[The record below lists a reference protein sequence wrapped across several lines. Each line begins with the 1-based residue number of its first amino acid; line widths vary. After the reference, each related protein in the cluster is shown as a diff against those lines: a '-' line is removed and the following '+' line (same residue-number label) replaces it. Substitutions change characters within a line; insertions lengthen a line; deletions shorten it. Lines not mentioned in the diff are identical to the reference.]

1 MRRAG
6 SRATGAPGGYCSE
19 VFYRATTHNGTE
31 EGFSLGLS
39 IVMRLCDTA
48 KHRVRM
54 DLRPGRDMVFKINL
68 EPHEGWSGSISER
81 QDSFPAP

>member
-1 MRRAG
+1 
-6 SRATGAPGGYCSE
+6 
-19 VFYRATTHNGTE
+19 
-31 EGFSLGLS
+31 
-39 IVMRLCDTA
+39 MRLFDTA